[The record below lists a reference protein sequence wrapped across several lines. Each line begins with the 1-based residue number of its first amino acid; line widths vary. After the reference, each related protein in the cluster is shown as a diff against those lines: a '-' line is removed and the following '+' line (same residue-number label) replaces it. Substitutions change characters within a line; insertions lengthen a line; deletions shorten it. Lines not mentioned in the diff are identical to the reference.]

1 MQRNMIETIL
11 GAVVLL
17 VAIAFIVFAFR
28 SSGLSTPGGYR
39 VTAQFDDASGLSV
52 GTDVRM
58 AGVKV
63 GTVSSQRLDPETY
76 LALVTFDIDKSIK
89 LPSDSS
95 ARVIPDGLLGGNFV
109 AIEPGAEEDLIEDG
123 GRIEYTQGAINVVDL
138 IGRFVFNQDGGTAE
152 K

>member
-28 SSGLSTPGGYR
+28 SSGLSTPGGYQ

-63 GTVSSQRLDPETY
+63 GTVSSQRLDPETF
-76 LALVTFDIDKSIK
+76 LALVTFDIDKSIQ

-95 ARVIPDGLLGGNFV
+95 ARIIPDGLLGGNFV
-109 AIEPGAEEDLIEDG
+109 AIEPGAEEDSIEDG
-123 GRIEYTQGAINVVDL
+123 GRIEYTQGAINLVDL
-138 IGRFVFNQDGGTAE
+138 VARFVFNQGGGTAE
-152 K
+152 Q